1 MTSWPKFCSHGLMLF
16 NHNLRGNIT
25 MNTEHTPGPWSE
37 PVIYGANSFFF
48 EIRSTDLRARQI
60 AIVNRIEDASLISAA
75 PDMLDALQVLFEH
88 CAMVHNKWVDESN
101 QKQADAVIQSAR
113 AAIPKAKGEK

>member
-1 MTSWPKFCSHGLMLF
+1 
-16 NHNLRGNIT
+16 

-75 PDMLDALQVLFEH
+75 PDMLAALEAIVKSLSDQDDEGLIEH
-88 CAMVHNKWVDESN
+88 APAMIN
-101 QKQADAVIQSAR
+101 AR
-113 AAIPKAKGEK
+113 AAIAKAKGEKPC